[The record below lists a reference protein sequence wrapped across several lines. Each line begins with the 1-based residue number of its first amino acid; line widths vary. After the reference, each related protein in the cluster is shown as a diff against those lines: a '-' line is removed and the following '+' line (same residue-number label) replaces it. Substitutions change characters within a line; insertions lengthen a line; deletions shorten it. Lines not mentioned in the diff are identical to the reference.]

1 MHRQFCVFWTPSE
14 SCWSHKS
21 QVPLLK
27 LKWQGAKSTVP
38 SSSNDGT
45 HVRAGRKRFAWLSIE
60 SNLVGDACCKPSS
73 MKTNWY
79 CNCSKDKDCI
89 AETMRSA
96 MKKICSA
103 PLVAKPTKSS
113 KSNQRGF
120 VFCLFFFILTRS
132 VKKLSTWNSCFQFLQ
147 LKFNPGGWT
156 FWTFCNCLNCNLP
169 CLMMAQESDSG
180 SQNVIDNDERSVTA
194 RVLCRKSSSC
204 SHRMGHHMI
213 CV

>member
-1 MHRQFCVFWTPSE
+1 MAHFSISMPAAMHRQFCVFWTPSE

-120 VFCLFFFILTRS
+120 VFCLFFFHPHAKC
-132 VKKLSTWNSCFQFLQ
+132 KKTIDLKQLLPISST
-147 LKFNPGGWT
+147 
-156 FWTFCNCLNCNLP
+156 
-169 CLMMAQESDSG
+169 
-180 SQNVIDNDERSVTA
+180 
-194 RVLCRKSSSC
+194 
-204 SHRMGHHMI
+204 
-213 CV
+213 